1 MDIVKP
7 LRGFTIIE
15 VLIVVAILAVLLGIG
30 LPLTIR
36 FYQTYQ
42 ISTLSE
48 NTLNMIR
55 SAQEKARS
63 GLGAHGIH
71 AEPGGITLYRGTS
84 YALRDTAFDEREEI
98 PSSITF
104 LGTLDFQF
112 MPPLGRPVSAGMI
125 TLQNVHRTDTI
136 SVNVQGLVQKE

>member
-1 MDIVKP
+1 MKKP
-7 LRGFTIIE
+7 GFTIIE
-15 VLIVVAILAVLLGIG
+15 VLIVIVIFAVLLGIS

-48 NTLNMIR
+48 NALNMIR

-71 AEPGGITLYRGTS
+71 AEPGSITLYRGAS
-84 YALRDTAFDEREEI
+84 YALRDAAFDEREAI

-104 LGTLDFQF
+104 TGTLDFQF
-112 MPPLGRPVSAGMI
+112 MPPLGRPVSAGTI
-125 TLQNVHRTDTI
+125 IIENVHLSDTI
-136 SVNVQGLVQKE
+136 SVNVQGLVEKQ